1 MRTSPVFRRFIEID
15 KQVPESVMYQPVKI
29 AQIND
34 LQLGGRDFVLVLDK
48 GLLFVAMSEM
58 KISTRL
64 DSYITNV
71 SISERVI
78 VIQFTMPWDTKPTAQ
93 N

>member
-1 MRTSPVFRRFIEID
+1 MRTNPVFRKFIEID
-15 KQVPESVMYQPVKI
+15 EHLSESITYQPVKI

-34 LQLGGRDFVLVLDK
+34 LQLGARDFCLVLDK

-58 KISTRL
+58 NLGVRL

-71 SISERVI
+71 SL
-78 VIQFTMPWDTKPTAQ
+78 F
-93 N
+93 

>member
-1 MRTSPVFRRFIEID
+1 
-15 KQVPESVMYQPVKI
+15 MYQPVKI

-34 LQLGGRDFVLVLDK
+34 LQLGARDFVLVLDK

-58 KISTRL
+58 NISTRL

-71 SISERVI
+71 SLQSFSKECFCI
-78 VIQFTMPWDTKPTAQ
+78 VHYALGYQTHSF
-93 N
+93 

>member
-1 MRTSPVFRRFIEID
+1 
-15 KQVPESVMYQPVKI
+15 MYQPVKI

-34 LQLGGRDFVLVLDK
+34 LQLGARDFVLVLDK

-58 KISTRL
+58 NISTRL

-71 SISERVI
+71 SVQSSFLKECLYI
-78 VIQFTMPWDTKPTAQ
+78 VHYALGYQTHSF
-93 N
+93 